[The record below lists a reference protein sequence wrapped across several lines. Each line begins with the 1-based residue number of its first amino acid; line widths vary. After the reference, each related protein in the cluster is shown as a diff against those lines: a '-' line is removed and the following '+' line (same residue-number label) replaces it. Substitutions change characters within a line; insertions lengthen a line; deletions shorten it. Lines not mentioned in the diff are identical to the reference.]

1 MAYNKRKKVFSSR
14 RKVCSFCENKSN
26 YVDYKDVELLNGY
39 VSATGQIKS
48 RSITG
53 TCAKHQRKVST
64 AIKRARFIA
73 LMPYTVVRVR
83 NLSK

>member
-1 MAYNKRKKVFSSR
+1 MAYNKRKKVFSGR
-14 RKVCSFCENKSN
+14 RRVCSFCESKSQ
-26 YVDYKDVELLNGY
+26 YVDYKDVELLNNFI
-39 VSATGQIKS
+39 SATGQIKA

-53 TCAKHQRKVST
+53 TCAKHQRKVSN

-73 LMPYTVVRVR
+73 FMPYTVVRVR